1 MSGLYPGAIDLNEG
15 TLSVD
20 AALSNPTVI
29 EERVADLISGNVLVD
44 TLFAPGG
51 PTVQGGAVIYS
62 KITEKYLYP
71 DVDVADRSPGDQYAQ
86 VWSTPPELEL
96 AKVQDFG
103 GKVSITEEARKRN
116 SAVVFD
122 NEITTLSNAI
132 TRRLN
137 KRAMETIDA
146 AVTGSEDVL
155 ELQAAAA
162 WNTTLAVGPEASKTD
177 PRQLPGSDF
186 GTAIAHAQ
194 RQDLGVEYS
203 KLIVSPENAAHLR
216 NTYGATLGTLLD
228 DHGLDMI
235 TSNYVAAGD
244 AYLVDPKKLGF
255 VSYEEPLTV
264 HTWDDPEHR
273 LHWVQAYACPVMGV
287 TLPSAVAVIRGTNS

>member
-1 MSGLYPGAIDLNEG
+1 MSGLYPGAVDMNDG

-62 KITEKYLYP
+62 KITEKFLYP
-71 DVDVADRSPGDQYAQ
+71 ENDVADRAPGDEYPQ

-96 AKVQDFG
+96 ARVQDFG
-103 GKVSITEEARKRN
+103 GKVSITEEARRRN
-116 SAVVFD
+116 SAVIFD

-137 KRAMETIDA
+137 KRAMETVDA
-146 AVTGSEDVL
+146 AISQSDEVL

-177 PRQLPGSDF
+177 PRQLPSSDF

-194 RQDLGVEYS
+194 RQDLGVEFS
-203 KLIVSPENAAHLR
+203 KLIVSPENAANLR
-216 NTYGATLGTLLD
+216 NTYGSTLGTLLGD
-228 DHGLDMI
+228 YGLDML

-244 AYLVDPKKLGF
+244 AYLVDPARMGF
-255 VSYEEPLTV
+255 VAYEEPLTV
-264 HTWDDPEHR
+264 NTWDDPEHR
-273 LHWVQAYACPVMGV
+273 LTWVQAWAMPVMGV
-287 TLPSAVAVIRGTNS
+287 TLPSAVAVIRGTN